1 MPTMGGK
8 VKNKN
13 GESRDT
19 GTPSVASLEEQLDK
33 ARVVLDSRQKQMHA
47 LHTNWRA
54 QLQRI
59 SVMVTVLVLHRLKTP
74 LSICYQDTREWNE
87 SVEKSTSIDG
97 RRLFTHGD
105 TFYFM
110 ISNSVM
116 EILEFCCC
124 LCLIKLMYRPM
135 DGNDFSSMCFRF
147 GTAVVP
153 FIIWSYYSNPTV
165 GCLRKLEKNNTTM
178 DENNDTTQHNDDI
191 RRPFPVMLI
200 FFAVGVASLFF
211 MKSQHISQKENI
223 ETIEKLRT
231 NLALNTKNNNKKKT
245 K

>member
-1 MPTMGGK
+1 M
-8 VKNKN
+8 
-13 GESRDT
+13 
-19 GTPSVASLEEQLDK
+19 
-33 ARVVLDSRQKQMHA
+33 
-47 LHTNWRA
+47 
-54 QLQRI
+54 
-59 SVMVTVLVLHRLKTP
+59 
-74 LSICYQDTREWNE
+74 
-87 SVEKSTSIDG
+87 
-97 RRLFTHGD
+97 
-105 TFYFM
+105 
-110 ISNSVM
+110 
-116 EILEFCCC
+116 
-124 LCLIKLMYRPM
+124 
-135 DGNDFSSMCFRF
+135 
-147 GTAVVP
+147 P

-211 MKSQHISQKENI
+211 LKNQHISQKENI